1 MLYYYYIKNN
11 TACIIVYRCFKVF
24 DIVHS
29 LTVTPEAIFH
39 ATYNTIKEFQDDNV
53 IYLELRSTPRAIPE
67 KMSKQEYIEAIIKA
81 FE

>member
-1 MLYYYYIKNN
+1 M
-11 TACIIVYRCFKVF
+11 
-24 DIVHS
+24 
-29 LTVTPEAIFH
+29 TVTPEAIFH

-67 KMSKQEYIEAIIKA
+67 KMSKQEYVEAIIKA